1 MRFFRKYDL
10 VLPPAALLYG
20 IFAWNMKYPGDGLPQ
35 TMMDNLVNGWLL
47 ITVLFA
53 ALSAGI
59 VYQLQQNK
67 KQQYIYSFPWT
78 KKDIYQKS
86 LTKLHISLLF
96 AEIIYGIFFAMKIAT
111 IPNAESITNVII
123 CTLWNAVMC
132 FAFCALIQISLI
144 VTAYI
149 WQGLIIAV
157 VTFYVILPMILQNL
171 AFLLQLLFKVRSS
184 RFAILE
190 RVIYGRFGRTFLY
203 PLNFQ
208 LDANI
213 LDSNLI
219 WKAQYVNS
227 AIICIAVLFAAGV
240 FGIWFAKRQFI
251 KQEQAQNRMLTRLS
265 GMQNKVITT
274 IVITIL
280 CFNALSNHEIYI
292 HIFKYDKT
300 LRTIIYGLIAWGKE
314 FMSSSDSYK
323 LIIQKLNAV
332 HWLIYLVVI
341 LVITYFAVS
350 IIQTI
355 RRKCYER
362 AC

>member
-1 MRFFRKYDL
+1 
-10 VLPPAALLYG
+10 
-20 IFAWNMKYPGDGLPQ
+20 
-35 TMMDNLVNGWLL
+35 
-47 ITVLFA
+47 
-53 ALSAGI
+53 
-59 VYQLQQNK
+59 
-67 KQQYIYSFPWT
+67 
-78 KKDIYQKS
+78 
-86 LTKLHISLLF
+86 
-96 AEIIYGIFFAMKIAT
+96 MKIAT

-149 WQGLIIAV
+149 WQGLVIAV

-280 CFNALSNHEIYI
+280 CFNALSNHEIYV
-292 HIFKYDKT
+292 HIFKYDET
-300 LRTIIYGLIAWGKE
+300 LRTRIYGLVAWGKE
-314 FMSSSDSYK
+314 FMCSSDSYK

-332 HWLIYLVVI
+332 HWLIYLVMI

>member
-1 MRFFRKYDL
+1 MEIVNFLRKYNL

-20 IFAWNMKYPGDGLPQ
+20 ISAWNIKYPEDGLPQ
-35 TMMDNLVNGWLL
+35 TMMDDLVNGWLL
-47 ITVLFA
+47 IIILFA

-67 KQQYIYSFPWT
+67 KQQYIYSLPWT

-123 CTLWNAVMC
+123 CTLWNAVIC
-132 FAFCALIQISLI
+132 FVFCALIQVSLI

-149 WQGLIIAV
+149 WQGLVIAV

-190 RVIYGRFGRTFLY
+190 WVIYGRFGRTFLY

-208 LDANI
+208 LDTNS
-213 LDSNLI
+213 LESNPI

-240 FGIWFAKRQFI
+240 F
-251 KQEQAQNRMLTRLS
+251 
-265 GMQNKVITT
+265 
-274 IVITIL
+274 
-280 CFNALSNHEIYI
+280 
-292 HIFKYDKT
+292 
-300 LRTIIYGLIAWGKE
+300 
-314 FMSSSDSYK
+314 
-323 LIIQKLNAV
+323 
-332 HWLIYLVVI
+332 
-341 LVITYFAVS
+341 S
-350 IIQTI
+350 I
-355 RRKCYER
+355 
-362 AC
+362 

>member
-67 KQQYIYSFPWT
+67 KQQYIYSLPWT

-123 CTLWNAVMC
+123 CTLWNAVMS

-157 VTFYVILPMILQNL
+157 ATFYVILPMILQNL

-184 RFAILE
+184 RFAILKW
-190 RVIYGRFGRTFLY
+190 VIYGRFGRTFLY
-203 PLNFQ
+203 PLNYQ
-208 LDANI
+208 LDANV
-213 LDSNLI
+213 LDSNPI

-251 KQEQAQNRMLTRLS
+251 KQGAGTEPNI
-265 GMQNKVITT
+265 NKVIR
-274 IVITIL
+274 
-280 CFNALSNHEIYI
+280 NAE
-292 HIFKYDKT
+292 
-300 LRTIIYGLIAWGKE
+300 
-314 FMSSSDSYK
+314 
-323 LIIQKLNAV
+323 
-332 HWLIYLVVI
+332 
-341 LVITYFAVS
+341 
-350 IIQTI
+350 
-355 RRKCYER
+355 
-362 AC
+362 

>member
-1 MRFFRKYDL
+1 MKFFRKYAL

-20 IFAWNMKYPGDGLPQ
+20 IFVWNMKYPGDGQLQ
-35 TMMDNLVNGWLL
+35 VMMDDLVNGWLL

-67 KQQYIYSFPWT
+67 KQQYIYSLPWT

-86 LTKLHISLLF
+86 LTKLHISFLF

-149 WQGLIIAV
+149 WQGLVIAV

-171 AFLLQLLFKVRSS
+171 AFLLQLLFKIRSS

-190 RVIYGRFGRTFLY
+190 
-203 PLNFQ
+203 
-208 LDANI
+208 
-213 LDSNLI
+213 I

-280 CFNALSNHEIYI
+280 CFNALSNYEIYI

-300 LRTIIYGLIAWGKE
+300 LRTRIYGLIAWGKE
-314 FMSSSDSYK
+314 FMCLSDSYK
-323 LIIQKLNAV
+323 LIIQKLNVV
-332 HWLIYLVVI
+332 HWFIYLVVI

>member
-67 KQQYIYSFPWT
+67 KQQYIYSLPWT

-157 VTFYVILPMILQNL
+157 ATMILQNL

-190 RVIYGRFGRTFLY
+190 WVIYGRFGRTFLY
-203 PLNFQ
+203 PLNYQ

-213 LDSNLI
+213 LDSNPI

-227 AIICIAVLFAAGV
+227 AIICIVVLFAAGV
-240 FGIWFAKRQFI
+240 FSIWFAKRQFI
-251 KQEQAQNRMLTRLS
+251 KQDQAQNRMLTRLS
-265 GMQNKVITT
+265 EIQNKVITT

-280 CFNALSNHEIYI
+280 CFNALSNHEIYV
-292 HIFKYDKT
+292 HIFKYDET
-300 LRTIIYGLIAWGKE
+300 LRTRIYGLVAWGKE
-314 FMSSSDSYK
+314 FMCSSDSYK

-332 HWLIYLVVI
+332 HWLIYLVMI

>member
-1 MRFFRKYDL
+1 M
-10 VLPPAALLYG
+10 
-20 IFAWNMKYPGDGLPQ
+20 
-35 TMMDNLVNGWLL
+35 
-47 ITVLFA
+47 
-53 ALSAGI
+53 
-59 VYQLQQNK
+59 
-67 KQQYIYSFPWT
+67 
-78 KKDIYQKS
+78 
-86 LTKLHISLLF
+86 
-96 AEIIYGIFFAMKIAT
+96 
-111 IPNAESITNVII
+111 
-123 CTLWNAVMC
+123 
-132 FAFCALIQISLI
+132 I

-149 WQGLIIAV
+149 WQGLVIAV

-190 RVIYGRFGRTFLY
+190 WVIYGRFGRTFLY

-208 LDANI
+208 LDTNS
-213 LDSNLI
+213 LESNPI

-227 AIICIAVLFAAGV
+227 AIICIVVLFAAGV
-240 FGIWFAKRQFI
+240 FSIWFAKRQFI
-251 KQEQAQNRMLTRLS
+251 KQDQAQNRMLTRLS
-265 GMQNKVITT
+265 EIQNKVITT

-280 CFNALSNHEIYI
+280 CFNALSNHEIYV

>member
-1 MRFFRKYDL
+1 MKFFRKYAL

-20 IFAWNMKYPGDGLPQ
+20 IFVWNMKYPGDGQLQ
-35 TMMDNLVNGWLL
+35 VMMDDLVNGWLL

-67 KQQYIYSFPWT
+67 KQQYIYSLPWT

-86 LTKLHISLLF
+86 LTKLHISFLF

-149 WQGLIIAV
+149 WQGLVIAV

-171 AFLLQLLFKVRSS
+171 AFLLQLLFKIRSS

-227 AIICIAVLFAAGV
+227 AIICIAVLF
-240 FGIWFAKRQFI
+240 
-251 KQEQAQNRMLTRLS
+251 
-265 GMQNKVITT
+265 
-274 IVITIL
+274 
-280 CFNALSNHEIYI
+280 
-292 HIFKYDKT
+292 
-300 LRTIIYGLIAWGKE
+300 
-314 FMSSSDSYK
+314 
-323 LIIQKLNAV
+323 
-332 HWLIYLVVI
+332 
-341 LVITYFAVS
+341 
-350 IIQTI
+350 
-355 RRKCYER
+355 
-362 AC
+362 

>member
-1 MRFFRKYDL
+1 MKFFRKYAL

-20 IFAWNMKYPGDGLPQ
+20 IFVWNMKYPGDGQLQ
-35 TMMDNLVNGWLL
+35 VMMDDLVNGWLL

-67 KQQYIYSFPWT
+67 KQQYIYSLPWT

-96 AEIIYGIFFAMKIAT
+96 AEIIYGIFFAMKIVT

-157 VTFYVILPMILQNL
+157 ATFYVILPMILQNL

-190 RVIYGRFGRTFLY
+190 WVIYGRFGRTFLY
-203 PLNFQ
+203 PLNY
-208 LDANI
+208 ANI
-213 LDSNLI
+213 LDSNPI

-227 AIICIAVLFAAGV
+227 AIICIVVLFAAGV
-240 FGIWFAKRQFI
+240 FSIWFAKRQFI
-251 KQEQAQNRMLTRLS
+251 KQDQAQNRMLTRLS
-265 GMQNKVITT
+265 EIQNKVITT

-280 CFNALSNHEIYI
+280 CFNALSNHEIYV
-292 HIFKYDKT
+292 HIFKYDET
-300 LRTIIYGLIAWGKE
+300 LRTRIYGLIAWGKE
-314 FMSSSDSYK
+314 FMCSSDSYN

-332 HWLIYLVVI
+332 HWLIYLVMI

>member
-1 MRFFRKYDL
+1 
-10 VLPPAALLYG
+10 
-20 IFAWNMKYPGDGLPQ
+20 
-35 TMMDNLVNGWLL
+35 
-47 ITVLFA
+47 
-53 ALSAGI
+53 
-59 VYQLQQNK
+59 
-67 KQQYIYSFPWT
+67 
-78 KKDIYQKS
+78 
-86 LTKLHISLLF
+86 
-96 AEIIYGIFFAMKIAT
+96 MKIAT

-123 CTLWNAVMC
+123 CTLWNAVIC
-132 FAFCALIQISLI
+132 FVFCALIQVSLI

-149 WQGLIIAV
+149 WQGLVIAV

-190 RVIYGRFGRTFLY
+190 WVIYGRFGRTFLY
-203 PLNFQ
+203 PLNYQ
-208 LDANI
+208 LDANA
-213 LDSNLI
+213 LDSNPI

-227 AIICIAVLFAAGV
+227 AIICIVVLFAVGV
-240 FGIWFAKRQFI
+240 FSIWFAKRQFI
-251 KQEQAQNRMLTRLS
+251 KQDQAQNRMLTRLS
-265 GMQNKVITT
+265 EIQNKVITT

-280 CFNALSNHEIYI
+280 CFNALSNHEIYV
-292 HIFKYDKT
+292 HIFKYDET
-300 LRTIIYGLIAWGKE
+300 LRTRIYGLVAWGKE
-314 FMSSSDSYK
+314 FMCSSDSYK

-332 HWLIYLVVI
+332 HWFIYLVVI

>member
-1 MRFFRKYDL
+1 
-10 VLPPAALLYG
+10 
-20 IFAWNMKYPGDGLPQ
+20 
-35 TMMDNLVNGWLL
+35 
-47 ITVLFA
+47 
-53 ALSAGI
+53 
-59 VYQLQQNK
+59 
-67 KQQYIYSFPWT
+67 
-78 KKDIYQKS
+78 
-86 LTKLHISLLF
+86 
-96 AEIIYGIFFAMKIAT
+96 
-111 IPNAESITNVII
+111 
-123 CTLWNAVMC
+123 MC

-157 VTFYVILPMILQNL
+157 ATFYVILPMILQNL

-190 RVIYGRFGRTFLY
+190 WVIYGRFGRIFLY
-203 PLNFQ
+203 PLNYQ

-213 LDSNLI
+213 LDSNPI

-227 AIICIAVLFAAGV
+227 AIICIVVLFAAGV
-240 FGIWFAKRQFI
+240 FSIWFAKRQFI
-251 KQEQAQNRMLTRLS
+251 KQDQAQNRMLTRLS
-265 GMQNKVITT
+265 EIQNKVITT

-280 CFNALSNHEIYI
+280 CFSALSNHEIYV

-314 FMSSSDSYK
+314 FMCLSDSYK
-323 LIIQKLNAV
+323 LIIQKLNVV
-332 HWLIYLVVI
+332 HWFIYLVVI

>member
-1 MRFFRKYDL
+1 MKFFRKYAL

-67 KQQYIYSFPWT
+67 KQQYIYSLPWT

-171 AFLLQLLFKVRSS
+171 TFLLQLLFKVRSS

-190 RVIYGRFGRTFLY
+190 WVIYGRFGRTFLY
-203 PLNFQ
+203 PLNYQ

-213 LDSNLI
+213 LDSNSI

-227 AIICIAVLFAAGV
+227 AIICIVVLFAAGV
-240 FGIWFAKRQFI
+240 FSIWFAKRQFI
-251 KQEQAQNRMLTRLS
+251 KQDQAQNRMLTRLS

-280 CFNALSNHEIYI
+280 CFNALSNYEIYI
-292 HIFKYDKT
+292 HIFKYDET
-300 LRTIIYGLIAWGKE
+300 LRTRIYGLVAWGKE
-314 FMSSSDSYK
+314 FMCLSDSYK

-332 HWLIYLVVI
+332 HWFIYLVVI

>member
-1 MRFFRKYDL
+1 
-10 VLPPAALLYG
+10 
-20 IFAWNMKYPGDGLPQ
+20 
-35 TMMDNLVNGWLL
+35 
-47 ITVLFA
+47 
-53 ALSAGI
+53 
-59 VYQLQQNK
+59 
-67 KQQYIYSFPWT
+67 
-78 KKDIYQKS
+78 
-86 LTKLHISLLF
+86 
-96 AEIIYGIFFAMKIAT
+96 
-111 IPNAESITNVII
+111 
-123 CTLWNAVMC
+123 
-132 FAFCALIQISLI
+132 
-144 VTAYI
+144 
-149 WQGLIIAV
+149 
-157 VTFYVILPMILQNL
+157 MILQNL

-251 KQEQAQNRMLTRLS
+251 KQEQAQNRILTRLS

-300 LRTIIYGLIAWGKE
+300 LRTRIYGLIAWGKE
-314 FMSSSDSYK
+314 FMCLSDSYK
-323 LIIQKLNAV
+323 LIIQKLNVV
-332 HWLIYLVVI
+332 HWFIYLVVI